1 MSLVKIR
8 LGISFIL
15 FLAQCEAQAL
25 RMQITLRRR
34 QGIAPMSGY
43 LGVFAIDINAVCP
56 PEGAV
61 YGQMAKQFAVRSE
74 LR

>member
-1 MSLVKIR
+1 MLVRMKK
-8 LGISFIL
+8 
-15 FLAQCEAQAL
+15 FLNQGLHNQPA
-25 RMQITLRRR
+25 

-43 LGVFAIDINAVCP
+43 LGVFTIDINAVWP
-56 PEGAV
+56 PEGTV

>member
-1 MSLVKIR
+1 MQKFKVSL
-8 LGISFIL
+8 
-15 FLAQCEAQAL
+15 QCQD
-25 RMQITLRRR
+25 I
-34 QGIAPMSGY
+34 Y
-43 LGVFAIDINAVCP
+43 LGVFAIDINAVCL

>member
-1 MSLVKIR
+1 
-8 LGISFIL
+8 
-15 FLAQCEAQAL
+15 
-25 RMQITLRRR
+25 MQIKANWCKSKGIDVNQSKLV
-34 QGIAPMSGY
+34 QGFAPMSGY

>member
-1 MSLVKIR
+1 MY
-8 LGISFIL
+8 
-15 FLAQCEAQAL
+15 
-25 RMQITLRRR
+25 

-43 LGVFAIDINAVCP
+43 LGVFTIDINAVWP